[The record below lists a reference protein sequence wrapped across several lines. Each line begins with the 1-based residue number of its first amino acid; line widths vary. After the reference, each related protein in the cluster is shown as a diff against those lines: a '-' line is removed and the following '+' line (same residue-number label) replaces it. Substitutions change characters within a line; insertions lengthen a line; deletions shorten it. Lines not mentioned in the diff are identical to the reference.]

1 MSLKLSDIIERR
13 KVKTRKGEPGPFKA
27 ALKGSERGSVLVS
40 ACGETQEE
48 ADAALI
54 ERIRERFRGSYD
66 PLYLHFRG
74 NVVLIWRDGN
84 DWVYGHIHERRYPE
98 GVHLGGWTS
107 RDEVERVARCHLA
120 QMGWDEQEETSEII
134 SNQQDQEE
142 FSRWASKQRQFLK
155 QWRILRGAGWN
166 EQEARHILDGFSHLL
181 DPARVEALGDPR
193 QLLTG
198 VEETPQQPRR
208 VL

>member
-1 MSLKLSDIIERR
+1 MNLSDIIERR
-13 KVKTRKGEPGPFKA
+13 RLKTRKGEPEQFEA
-27 ALKGSERGSVLVS
+27 ALRGSGGESALAS
-40 ACGETQEE
+40 ACGVTQEK
-48 ADAALI
+48 ADAALM
-54 ERIRERFRGSYD
+54 ERIRARFRGSYE

-74 NVVLIWRDGN
+74 NTVLIWRDGN
-84 DWVYGHIHERRYPE
+84 DWVYGHIHEKQHPE

-181 DPARVEALGDPR
+181 DPARVEALGNPR
-193 QLLTG
+193 QLLAG
-198 VEETPQQPRR
+198 AEAISQQPRR
-208 VL
+208 